1 MAVRLQ
7 LRPGL
12 VDRLREARGIPS
24 DDVVAR
30 MIGVDRGTL
39 RRVKSGDQPSGTFV
53 AEFATAFGLG
63 IGEAF
68 EVVDGNGRQIKAAS

>member
-12 VDRLREARGIPS
+12 VDRLRESRGIPS

-39 RRVKSGDQPSGTFV
+39 RRVKGGDQPSGTFV
-53 AEFATAFGLG
+53 AEFVTAFGLG

-68 EVVDGNGRQIKAAS
+68 IVVDGNGSVVKVAA